1 MVKKRKPGRPRLIK
15 PIRRNPITLRDDVIE
30 RLNTA
35 MEKYNNT
42 LPYTLN
48 RQQFMEVLITRW
60 EQTSGEDE

>member
-15 PIRRNPITLRDDVIE
+15 AVGRKPITLRDDVIE

-35 MEKYNNT
+35 MEKYNDT
-42 LPYTLN
+42 VPYTLN
-48 RQQFMEVLITRW
+48 RQQFMEVLITNW